1 MTTAK
6 KKSPLSLPLPT
17 SLPAQATARHLDVY
31 QNDLLV
37 GALQDTSPLTFRY
50 NDVWLNHKG
59 ATALGEKLPLIAD
72 AQQNIAVQAYF
83 ENLLP
88 EGDIRRLLSIS
99 RQATTI
105 FGFLEAVGGDVA
117 GNVSV
122 VSPDLSNKLSS
133 ELHKKKSSDDETN
146 YTTTSWTDIR
156 RFYVSPA
163 KSKLN
168 SQIDDIGVRI
178 SLAGAQEKLLLVV
191 LANGTPAMPTGA
203 APSTHILKPD
213 IRRLDSVWASALNE
227 TYTMQLAERIGLGVA
242 NVTYQ
247 PIVKAALIKR
257 YDRILQDQN
266 VDLPM
271 TRLHQLDLC
280 QLDGKTSDVKYESDG
295 GPTLVR
301 CYQLLRESNVP
312 AKDLKRFI
320 QWVFF
325 NLYVGNYDSHAKNLS
340 VLLDP
345 ALGPTLAP
353 FYDLM
358 STNFYSGLSGK
369 FAFNIGGESR
379 PGSIETEHLT
389 RMAAEINVSPKYVMK
404 IGAEMT
410 DAIITQATKVRDKL
424 ASEAELGTEQ
434 TLLTRLNQHVIR
446 QAKKHK
452 KRWKL

>member
-17 SLPAQATARHLDVY
+17 SLPAQATPRHLDVY

-50 NDVWLNHKG
+50 RGAWLNHKG

-72 AQQNIAVQAYF
+72 AQQNIAVQSYF

-105 FGFLEAVGGDVA
+105 FGLLEAVGGDVA

-122 VSPDLSNKLSS
+122 VSPDMSNKLQKKTSRKDESS
-133 ELHKKKSSDDETN
+133 
-146 YTTTSWTDIR
+146 YTRTSWADIR

-168 SQIDDIGVRI
+168 SQIDDVGVRI
-178 SLAGAQEKLLLVV
+178 SLAGAQEKMLLVV
-191 LANGTPAMPTGA
+191 LADGTPAKPNGA

-213 IRRLDSVWASALNE
+213 IRGLDSVWASALNE

-242 NVTYQ
+242 SATYQ

-266 VDLPM
+266 IDLPII
-271 TRLHQLDLC
+271 RLHQLDLC

-295 GPTLVR
+295 GPSLMR
-301 CYQLLRESNVP
+301 CYNLLREGSVP

-345 ALGPTLAP
+345 ALGPVLAP

-389 RMAAEINVSPKYVMK
+389 RMAAEINVNPKYVMK
-404 IGAEMT
+404 IGAEVA
-410 DAIITQATKVRDKL
+410 DAINEQAAKVCDTL
-424 ASEAELGTEQ
+424 AAEAAPGTEQ

-446 QAKKHK
+446 QTKKHV
-452 KRWKL
+452 KRWSL